1 MISARSLGFL
11 AAGVAALLAGCSS
24 SSGSTLGVTEAAEK
38 FGAVAGL
45 CEDPDVEYINAGE
58 EVQFTED
65 GSSYTRPSYSKISC
79 PSGSDI
85 NMTFVWVMD
94 SAEEKTLDTQMG
106 CLERARQVPEKVD
119 EDLSDSEFDEERISG
134 ANWRGVALDSSPEEL
149 ASALGGQVLSLREI
163 CEPFVEEMLIVAA
176 NPLAPEPNPEL
187 ARVSLL
193 TAGVGFENYDNETL
207 DTVLDLYCGFLGSDT
222 EEEIIEKSTTG
233 SDALMSVEQ
242 TEAIFEAL
250 RFGDYTCPPPAA
262 EREQEALKEEKISP
276 ELEAALDPTTSS
288 SELLDLAG
296 SEDPEVLCAVI
307 DNPNS
312 NDRVKRKVGTGCLSA
327 SDAASTSDD
336 SWRTYET
343 ALAIAQNPNSN
354 EEELIAVI
362 ANGHENVLCGV
373 ARNPNAS
380 PAVIDQ
386 LLAQVDVLV
395 YNGGAEFNDPE
406 EGVLVC
412 IAKSDATPS
421 DLLDKIIVGTDSD
434 RVRDAALVTLRERGE

>member
-1 MISARSLGFL
+1 
-11 AAGVAALLAGCSS
+11 
-24 SSGSTLGVTEAAEK
+24 
-38 FGAVAGL
+38 
-45 CEDPDVEYINAGE
+45 
-58 EVQFTED
+58 
-65 GSSYTRPSYSKISC
+65 
-79 PSGSDI
+79 
-85 NMTFVWVMD
+85 
-94 SAEEKTLDTQMG
+94 MG
-106 CLERARQVPEKVD
+106 CLERARRVPEKVD
-119 EDLSDSEFDEERISG
+119 EGLSDGEFDKEEISG
-134 ANWRGVALDSSPEEL
+134 ANWRGIAFDSSAEEL
-149 ASALGGQVLSLREI
+149 ASALGGQVLTEREI
-163 CEPFVEEMLIVAA
+163 CEPFVEEMLIVAG
-176 NPLAPEPNPEL
+176 NPLAPEPNPDL

-222 EEEIIEKSTTG
+222 EAEIIEKSTTG

-327 SDAASTSDD
+327 SDAGSTSDD
-336 SWRTYET
+336 SWRTYDT
-343 ALAIAQNPNSN
+343 ALAIAQNPNSS

-362 ANGHENVLCGV
+362 ANGHTNILCDV
-373 ARNPNAS
+373 ARNPNS
-380 PAVIDQ
+380 SRTVLDR
-386 LLAQVDVLV
+386 LLAQLDVLV
-395 YNGGAEFNDPE
+395 YNEGIEFDGKNIGQDPKE
-406 EGVLVC
+406 AVLSC
-412 IAKSDATPS
+412 ILKSDSTP
-421 DLLDKIIVGTDSD
+421 TDFIEDFLVSSENEYL
-434 RVRDAALVTLRERGE
+434 RDTALVTLRERGER